1 MPVRRLL
8 QKPTGQ
14 IMATWTRKTV
24 VRDGETWSDSGYIL
38 KGIPIGFANGGMWS
52 GIRREE

>member
-8 QKPTGQ
+8 QKTRAQ
-14 IMATWTRKTV
+14 ITVTWTKV
-24 VRDGETWSDSGYIL
+24 AVARDGETWSDSGYIL

-52 GIRREE
+52 GTGREE